1 MNIALKP
8 AGQELV
14 ITRDLKV
21 PPGRVFAAW
30 TDERQS
36 SVWWVPK
43 DCTLVSCEMDVR
55 EGGAWRRRMR
65 VPDGTVITKHG
76 IYREVV
82 PPNTSRAGRL
92 VFTYNSEYADG
103 RVDPET
109 LVTLT
114 FAELTDGRTRLTL
127 RHSGFWDEASCI
139 SHTGGWTGAL
149 ERLDDFTI
157 A

>member
-1 MNIALKP
+1 MNVALKP

-14 ITRDLKV
+14 ITRDFKV
-21 PPGRVFAAW
+21 PPARVFAAW
-30 TDERQS
+30 TDVRQS

-55 EGGAWRRRMR
+55 EGGAWQRRMR
-65 VPDGTVITKHG
+65 VPDGTIVTKRG
-76 IYREVV
+76 VYREVV
-82 PPNTSRAGRL
+82 APSL
-92 VFTYNSEYADG
+92 LSFSYVSEYADG

-114 FAELTDGRTRLTL
+114 FAELDGGGTRFTL
-127 RHSGFWDEASCI
+127 RHSGFWDDASRT
-139 SHTGGWTGAL
+139 SHIGGWTGVA
-149 ERLDDFTI
+149 ERLGDFFG

>member
-21 PPGRVFAAW
+21 PPARVFAAW
-30 TDERQS
+30 TDVQQS

-43 DCTLVSCEMDVR
+43 GCTLVSCELDVR

-65 VPDGTVITKHG
+65 VPDGTAITKHG
-76 IYREVV
+76 VYREVA
-82 PPNTSRAGRL
+82 PPKRL

-103 RVDPET
+103 RADPET

-114 FAELTDGRTRLTL
+114 FDELAGGRTRLTL
-127 RHSGFWDEASCI
+127 RHSGFWDDASRI
-139 SHTGGWTGAL
+139 GHIGGWTGVM
-149 ERLDDFTI
+149 ERISDFF
-157 A
+157 AS

>member
-1 MNIALKP
+1 MNFALKP

-14 ITRDLKV
+14 LTRDLKV
-21 PPGRVFAAW
+21 PPARVFAAW
-30 TDERQS
+30 TDVQQS

-55 EGGAWRRRMR
+55 EGGAWQRRMR

-76 IYREVV
+76 VYREVA
-82 PPNTSRAGRL
+82 PPDRL

-114 FAELTDGRTRLTL
+114 FDALAGGRTRLTL
-127 RHSGFWDEASCI
+127 RHSGFWDDASRT
-139 SHTGGWTGAL
+139 SHIGGWTGVM
-149 ERLDDFTI
+149 ERISDFFT

>member
-1 MNIALKP
+1 MNVALKP

-14 ITRDLKV
+14 IARDLNA
-21 PPGRVFAAW
+21 PRARVFAAW
-30 TDERQS
+30 TDVAKS

-55 EGGAWRRRMR
+55 VGGTWRRRMR

-76 IYREVV
+76 IYREVA
-82 PPNTSRAGRL
+82 PPERL

-109 LVTLT
+109 LVMLS
-114 FAELTDGRTRLTL
+114 FDELQGGRTRLTL
-127 RHSGFWDEASCI
+127 RHSGFWDEASRI
-139 SHTGGWTGAL
+139 SHTGGWTGVMELMSEFCTA
-149 ERLDDFTI
+149 
-157 A
+157 

>member
-1 MNIALKP
+1 MNVALKP

-14 ITRDLKV
+14 IARDLNA
-21 PPGRVFAAW
+21 PRARVFAAW
-30 TDERQS
+30 TDVAKS

-43 DCTLVSCEMDVR
+43 DCMLVSCEMDVR
-55 EGGAWRRRMR
+55 VGGTWRRRMR

-76 IYREVV
+76 VYREVA
-82 PPNTSRAGRL
+82 PPERL

-103 RVDPET
+103 RIDPET

-114 FAELTDGRTRLTL
+114 FDELQGGRTRLTL
-127 RHSGFWDEASCI
+127 RHSGFWDEASRI
-139 SHTGGWTGAL
+139 SHTGGWTGVM
-149 ERLDDFTI
+149 ERISDFFT

>member
-1 MNIALKP
+1 MNVALKP

-14 ITRDLKV
+14 IVRTFKV
-21 PPGRVFAAW
+21 PPARVFDAW
-30 TDERQS
+30 TDVAKS

-55 EGGAWRRRMR
+55 EGGSWRRRLR
-65 VPDGTVITKHG
+65 GPDGGIITKYG
-76 IYREVV
+76 VYREVA
-82 PPNTSRAGRL
+82 PPERL
-92 VFTYNSEYADG
+92 VFTYATEYADG

-109 LVTLT
+109 LVALT
-114 FAELTDGRTRLTL
+114 FDDLAGGGTRLTL
-127 RHSGFWDEASCI
+127 RHSGFWDEPSSI

-149 ERLDDFTI
+149 ERLDDFII

>member
-1 MNIALKP
+1 MNVALKP
-8 AGQELV
+8 PGQELV

-21 PPGRVFAAW
+21 PPARVFAAW

-55 EGGAWRRRMR
+55 VGGAWRRRMR

-76 IYREVV
+76 IYRQIV
-82 PPNTSRAGRL
+82 PPGADGEGRL
-92 VFTYNSEYADG
+92 VFTYNSVFADG
-103 RVDPET
+103 RTDPQT

-114 FAELTDGRTRLTL
+114 FAGLPEGGSRLTL
-127 RHSGFWDEASCI
+127 RHSGFWDDTSRT
-139 SHTGGWTGAL
+139 SHIGGWTGVA
-149 ERLDDFTI
+149 ERLDAFFS